1 VVNRARA
8 NGIMNKDKAL
18 ALEIDI
24 RTLQDL
30 GKQNLSSVF
39 VYPAIWIL
47 LSAFVNLPQLAP
59 RFFWINSALLLVNT
73 LSRAWLWYE
82 LKDFALTSFR
92 RLEYHLII
100 TTICNAAHWGVMAA
114 LCISDEQLMPLRWP
128 MLLSVTGISS
138 SASWALGFH
147 SLLRVCLPC
156 AVTLPTTIALVLA
169 GTKPSLLIAA
179 LSVTF
184 LGYLMFAT
192 RARQHDY
199 FLAVKTALAL
209 EQRTKELEYTSFT
222 DAVTRLHNRAYFDV
236 HLELEW
242 KRAFRQSY
250 PVSLLII
257 DLDHFKSINDRFG
270 HPFGDYVLQEVG
282 MSLSSVAQRSGDVL
296 ARIGGEEFALLLI
309 NTDSDGAEQVAQQIV
324 EAIAALE
331 LEHPDAG
338 RIPLTTSAGVA
349 TRFPEQPEQ
358 HAARHLLGAADAALY
373 AAKHAG
379 RNCWHAASPPPRNK
393 ELRLMI

>member
-1 VVNRARA
+1 
-8 NGIMNKDKAL
+8 MNKDKAL
-18 ALEIDI
+18 ALEINI

-30 GKQNLSSVF
+30 GRQNLSSVS

-47 LSAFVNLPQLAP
+47 LSAFTNLPQLAP
-59 RFFWINSALLLVNT
+59 RFFWINSALLLATT

-92 RLEYHLII
+92 RLEFHLII
-100 TTICNAAHWGVMAA
+100 TTLCNAAHWGVMTAIC
-114 LCISDEQLMPLRWP
+114 LSDEQLMPLSWP
-128 MLLSVTGISS
+128 MLLSVTGIAS

-147 SLLRVCLPC
+147 SLLRVYLPI
-156 AVTLPTTIALVLA
+156 AVILPTTVALVLT
-169 GTKPSLLIAA
+169 GTKPFLLIAA

-184 LGYLMFAT
+184 IGYLMFAT

-199 FLAVKTALAL
+199 FLAVKTTVEL

-270 HPFGDYVLQEVG
+270 HQFGDYVLQEVG

-309 NTDSDGAEQVAQQIV
+309 NTDADGAPQVAQQII

-331 LEHPDAG
+331 LNHPEAG
-338 RIPLTTSAGVA
+338 RINITTSVGAA
-349 TRFPEQPEQ
+349 TRIPEQPEQ
-358 HAARHLLGAADAALY
+358 HAARHLLGAADSALY

-379 RNCWHAASPPPRNK
+379 RNCWRAASTPLDSK
-393 ELRLMI
+393 EVRAMS

>member
-1 VVNRARA
+1 
-8 NGIMNKDKAL
+8 MSKDKAL
-18 ALEIDI
+18 ALEIGI
-24 RTLQDL
+24 RTLKDL
-30 GKQNLSSVF
+30 GRQNLSSVF
-39 VYPAIWIL
+39 VYPTIWVV
-47 LSAFVNLPQLAP
+47 LSVFTNLPELAP
-59 RFFWINSALLLVNT
+59 RFFWINSALLLVTT
-73 LSRAWLWYE
+73 LSRAWLLYD
-82 LKDFALTSFR
+82 LKDFSLASFR

-100 TTICNAAHWGVMAA
+100 TTLVNAAHWGVMTA
-114 LCISDEQLMPLRWP
+114 LCVSDEQLQPLRWP
-128 MLLSVTGISS
+128 MLLSATGIAS

-147 SLLRVCLPC
+147 SILRVYLPI
-156 AVTLPTTIALVLA
+156 AVILPTTVALVLA
-169 GTKPSLLIAA
+169 GTKPFQLIAA

-199 FLAVKTALAL
+199 FLAVKTAIEL

-222 DAVTRLHNRAYFDV
+222 DPVTRLHNRAYFDV

-257 DLDHFKSINDRFG
+257 DLDHFKTINDRFG
-270 HPFGDYVLQEVG
+270 HQFGDYVLQEVG
-282 MSLSSVAQRSGDVL
+282 MSLSGVAQRSGDVL

-309 NTDSDGAEQVAQQIV
+309 NTDADGAAQVAQQTI
-324 EAIAALE
+324 EAIAELE
-331 LEHPDAG
+331 LTHPEAG
-338 RIPLTTSAGVA
+338 RIRITTSVGVA
-349 TRFPEQPEQ
+349 TRIPEQPEQ

-379 RNCWHAASPPPRNK
+379 RNCWRAASTTPGNK
-393 ELRLMI
+393 ELRALP